1 MKSRLL
7 VLTGVVMI
15 VAALI
20 AACGP
25 GSSATTPPPASG
37 KTVNVEGGE
46 FFYQPLDITA
56 AAGEKVTVN
65 FKNTGSVEHTFVIK
79 DLNFKIVAPPGAI
92 KSGTFTAPAAGTTY
106 EIHCDVPGHTEAGM
120 KGKLNVVAADN

>member
-1 MKSRLL
+1 MKSKLIL
-7 VLTGVVMI
+7 ITGLVMI

-20 AACGP
+20 SACGP
-25 GSSATTPPPASG
+25 GSSGSTPAASG
-37 KTVNVEGGE
+37 KTVNVEGSE
-46 FFYQPLDITA
+46 FTYSPSDITA
-56 AAGEKVTVN
+56 KAGETVTIN

-79 DLNFKIVAPPGAI
+79 DLNFKLVVSPGVT
-92 KSGTFTAPAAGTTY
+92 KTGSFTAPAAGGTY